1 MNDQDQDQDQ
11 DQAHRRGAPRY
22 APARRDFLGA
32 TATLGAAFA
41 LPGALRATS
50 SPPTLAAAS
59 SPALSS
65 KACQESVE
73 DLLNTTL
80 TAEHL
85 TLTCYY
91 TALVTPALLHQIA
104 GSPAGPSGMAG
115 NVECLQAALHQEL
128 NHIMILEN
136 LGAQSAY
143 KTFYFPALALTRLGY
158 TSHAGTFLWMLDH
171 LETACIAAYMR
182 RIERFSTL
190 QHLDLTLLAART
202 LGVEAE
208 HRALYRVISEDY
220 PANNITL
227 EVAQFTCAGDIQ
239 RVLDPYLTGKGL
251 PGGAHRVVALPTQAQ
266 IQRVL
271 AKMM

>member
-1 MNDQDQDQDQ
+1 MNEQAQA
-11 DQAHRRGAPRY
+11 QAHRRGAP
-22 APARRDFLGA
+22 ARREFLA
-32 TATLGAAFA
+32 AMATLGAAVA
-41 LPGALRATS
+41 LPGALRATAAH
-50 SPPTLAAAS
+50 PTIASAS

-65 KACQESVE
+65 KACQESVA

-85 TLTCYY
+85 TLTSYY

-104 GSPAGPSGMAG
+104 GSPAGPAGMAG

-143 KTFYFPALALTRLGY
+143 KTFYFPAPALTRLGY

-182 RIERFSTL
+182 RIERYSTL
-190 QHLDLTLLAART
+190 QHHDLALLAART

-227 EVAQFTCAGDIQ
+227 EVAQFTCADDIQ
-239 RVLDPYLTGKGL
+239 RVLNPYLTGKGL
-251 PGGAHRVVALPTQAQ
+251 PGGAPRVVALPTQAQ
-266 IQRVL
+266 IQHVL